1 MKTLTFFLFI
11 ALSISNIV
19 EAKQLP
25 NLKCIQKTGAYV
37 LFDSTKETDDE
48 FAIHTFTK
56 SNAEQTPIYII
67 DGEGFR
73 VLRNTNENIKNEF
86 ILSDGM
92 EFNYHS
98 GDSYVSRK
106 NERTLFSWMF
116 FEDYS
121 RAIRTTFAINS
132 DSTSGTTLDTYYCE
146 PTNMTYWSLKE
157 RYPIAQ

>member
-1 MKTLTFFLFI
+1 MKTLTTVTII
-11 ALSISNIV
+11 ALCISNTAQ
-19 EAKQLP
+19 AKQLP
-25 NLKCIQKTGAYV
+25 NLKCVQKTGAYV

-73 VLRNTNENIKNEF
+73 VLNNTEKEHEGNF

-132 DSTSGTTLDTYYCE
+132 DSTSGATLDTYYCE
-146 PTNMTYWSLKE
+146 PTDMTYWGLKE
-157 RYPIAQ
+157 RYP